1 MVRGYKRGTRWP
13 KPHQSCRPS
22 LPANINLWKSRLCRS
37 PARRQQSSTVQARVP
52 QLEAL
57 PVAQAGA
64 DLPIRTN
71 QVEDQSLDI
80 NENLFEDEDRA
91 SLRRHLSITTAATQ
105 SSRSGNPSW
114 VHLFKRRPQLGMF
127 SEMYDPNFSPHISE
141 MPAKCPHTNERGLL
155 SRGILL
161 QLWSAKLLTQE
172 ERDTCTNPSGLRSY
186 LAKTFK
192 KILMEGSST
201 INGYTNPANP
211 IFHLTNYRRP
221 ISASFWRSWI
231 NGQFGQLLTV
241 KNVNQHDCFRR
252 FCKGITDHS
261 DTLDC
266 TCQ

>member
-1 MVRGYKRGTRWP
+1 MTQ
-13 KPHQSCRPS
+13 PHQSCRPP
-22 LPANINLWKSRLCRS
+22 LPASIFGNQDFVEAQPGGNKAQ
-37 PARRQQSSTVQARVP
+37 PVQARVP

-91 SLRRHLSITTAATQ
+91 SLRRHLSMTTAATQ

-141 MPAKCPHTNERGLL
+141 MPAKCPHTNEHGLL

-221 ISASFWRSWI
+221 ISASF
-231 NGQFGQLLTV
+231 
-241 KNVNQHDCFRR
+241 
-252 FCKGITDHS
+252 
-261 DTLDC
+261 
-266 TCQ
+266 